1 MMTIDKMKHYLPVY
15 IYEYWTNCTDIA
27 IMIKAK
33 EQLQSEM
40 SQGLLSGYRYETE
53 LQLLQYLTNQN

>member
-33 EQLQSEM
+33 EQLQGEM
-40 SQGLLSGYRYETE
+40 SQGLLS
-53 LQLLQYLTNQN
+53 